1 MKIKN
6 LTVHNIA
13 SIADAYIDFESPA
26 LSSADIFL
34 ITGNTGSGKS
44 TILDC
49 ICLALYNT
57 APRLKG
63 TLMEGRL
70 EQKGDYNG
78 ISLSDSRQMMRRN
91 SGECF
96 VELVFEGNNGLVY
109 TARWSTQ
116 RAKSD
121 RRCRY

>member
-49 ICLALYNT
+49 ICQRYFAQ
-57 APRLKG
+57 RLPP
-63 TLMEGRL
+63 
-70 EQKGDYNG
+70 DDA
-78 ISLSDSRQMMRRN
+78 S
-91 SGECF
+91 
-96 VELVFEGNNGLVY
+96 
-109 TARWSTQ
+109 
-116 RAKSD
+116 
-121 RRCRY
+121 